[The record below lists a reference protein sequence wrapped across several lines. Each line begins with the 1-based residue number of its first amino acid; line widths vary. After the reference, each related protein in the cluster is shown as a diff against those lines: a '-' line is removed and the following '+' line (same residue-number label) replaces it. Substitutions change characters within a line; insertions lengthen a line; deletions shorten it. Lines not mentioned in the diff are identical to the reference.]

1 MYVGSI
7 SNLHVQ
13 VFICI
18 FLSNAT
24 LLEGTTVICGCM
36 LPCGEILL
44 NPSASM
50 PE

>member
-1 MYVGSI
+1 LADTAELVYVGSI

-24 LLEGTTVICGCM
+24 LLEGLACARMSPFVTHMCI
-36 LPCGEILL
+36 P
-44 NPSASM
+44 
-50 PE
+50 